1 MAQHRDL
8 SKRPDRAQL
17 RRALGMTG
25 DELEIENLPVADDQS
40 TFEQQA
46 LITLLEV
53 AAEIGR
59 RLDQLEEAQ
68 LQTAETIAALGTWLQ
83 RNMPAAEDQPDIG
96 ADLAELR
103 VELTKR
109 ADELLGAIRQRPEAQ
124 PLALHARADQVSQ
137 EEVPQ
142 LIAVV
147 PALREVLAVTRQLQ
161 ARLDSAAATSTLDL
175 EDEHE
180 GDGHSA

>member
-25 DELEIENLPVADDQS
+25 DAPEIEDLPVADDQS

-83 RNMPAAEDQPDIG
+83 RNLPAAEDQPDIG

-109 ADELLGAIRQRPEAQ
+109 ADELLGAIRQRPDAEH
-124 PLALHARADQVSQ
+124 LTLGARADRVFH

-142 LIAVV
+142 RVAVV
-147 PALREVLAVTRQLQ
+147 PALREVLSVTRQLQ
-161 ARLDSAAATSTLDL
+161 ARLDAPNATSALEA
-175 EDEHE
+175 EDEHDD
-180 GDGHSA
+180 DGHSA